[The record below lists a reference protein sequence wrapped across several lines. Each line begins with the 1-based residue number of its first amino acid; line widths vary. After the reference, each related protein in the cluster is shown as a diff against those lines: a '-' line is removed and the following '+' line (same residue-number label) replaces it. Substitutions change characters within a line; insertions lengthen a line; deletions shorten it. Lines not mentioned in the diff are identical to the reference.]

1 MANETFDLTRIK
13 NLIQDIKQ
21 SSPRL
26 YEALDMLSAHVNILD
41 SRETTTTPSQGG
53 TLNLT
58 GFTQGSLLYVN
69 PAETLAQ
76 SNANLFVDSTTKRV
90 GLGTN
95 TPHATAQL
103 EINSTTRGLLLPRMT
118 TTERD
123 AIGTP
128 AEGLIIYNT
137 TTHATQ
143 EYDGTVWRTISGGSA
158 GGWTDDGTV
167 VRLTTATD
175 QVVIGANTG
184 NASAALDLISTTR
197 GFLVPRM
204 NQTQRD
210 AIGTPATGLMI
221 WSTTLAR
228 FEYYNGSAWVGF
240 GNLSGWTGAANNK
253 SESYV
258 TKVTIGSAVGTS
270 SAKLEVI
277 GSITIGSGYED
288 SSLVPTDGAII
299 KGRVAIG
306 HSLVPSGDT
315 LYVRGLNSGDNAQV
329 TIEGQG
335 SSSVG
340 LLRLKTATAVD
351 GGGLEIHNGSL
362 IVTLRASD
370 TTFKLLNSNFT
381 SFMYMNMATKGIGIN
396 ISTPDSSVELDVNG
410 VLRIR
415 GGTPGANKV
424 LTSDANGIA
433 SWRNNTSG
441 WFEDTGSIPTVV
453 RVNDVGSWVSI
464 GAASSPQARLHI
476 KGSENYQVRIE
487 GTGTAAGLQL
497 WVGGAVRG
505 YLDATNDR
513 VALVGSSSIG
523 YVAVTNNVGI
533 KTITPAFDLD
543 VAGSVRIS
551 QQTILGLQAS
561 LTTQAVRADRLINT
575 GDGLSGG
582 GNLTADR
589 TLSVNFGIG
598 FTQVARGANTL
609 IFSAGNGLSGGGT
622 ITIGNGGG
630 VSYSLNLGN
639 ANTWTALQTFSTK
652 IVISDPTLPFVEFQT
667 SGTPRGNLAAN
678 SSVIGVSNSAGS
690 GYIHIRQSDG
700 VIIFS
705 GKEISYGVADSG
717 GAGFRIVRVPN

>member
-26 YEALDMLSAHVNILD
+26 YEALDMLSVHMNVLD
-41 SRETTTTPSQGG
+41 ARESIVSPVAGG
-53 TLNLT
+53 SLDLT
-58 GFTQGSLLYVN
+58 GFTQGSLLYID
-69 PAETLAQ
+69 PAATLAQ
-76 SNANLFVDSTTKRV
+76 SNANLFVDATTKRV

-95 TPHATAQL
+95 TPHSTAQL

-123 AIGTP
+123 AIVTP

-204 NQTQRD
+204 TQTQRD

-221 WSTTLAR
+221 WSTTLTR

-270 SAKLEVI
+270 SAKLEVV

-288 SSLVPTDGAII
+288 SALVPTDGAII
-299 KGRVAIG
+299 KGKVAIG

-315 LYVRGLNSGDNAQV
+315 LYVRGLNSGDSAQV

-340 LLRLKTATAVD
+340 LLRLKTATGVD

-362 IVTLRASD
+362 IATMRASD

-464 GAASSPQARLHI
+464 GADSSPQARLHI
-476 KGSENYQVRIE
+476 KGAENHQVRIE
-487 GTGTAAGLQL
+487 GTGLAAGIQL
-497 WVGGAVRG
+497 WTGSQVRG

-513 VALVGSSSIG
+513 TALSSASGG
-523 YVAVTNNVGI
+523 YVAVTANVGI
-533 KTITPAFDLD
+533 KTVTPAFDLD

-561 LTTQAVRADRLINT
+561 STTHAVRADRLINT

-582 GNLTADR
+582 GSLIADR
-589 TLSVNFGIG
+589 TLSVNFGTG
-598 FTQVARGANTL
+598 FTQVARGANS
-609 IFSAGNGLSGGGT
+609 IIISAGSGLTGGGN

-630 VSYSLNLGN
+630 VSLSLNLSS
-639 ANTWTALQTFSTK
+639 ANTWAALQQFDANIRLNSATVPAIDFY
-652 IVISDPTLPFVEFQT
+652 VL
-667 SGTPRGNLAAN
+667 GTRTGVVSASAT
-678 SSVIGVSNSAGS
+678 VIGMSNDLAT
-690 GYIHIRQSDG
+690 GYIHIRKSDG

-705 GKEISYGVADSG
+705 GKEISYGAVDSG
-717 GAGFRIVRVPN
+717 GAGFRVVRVPN